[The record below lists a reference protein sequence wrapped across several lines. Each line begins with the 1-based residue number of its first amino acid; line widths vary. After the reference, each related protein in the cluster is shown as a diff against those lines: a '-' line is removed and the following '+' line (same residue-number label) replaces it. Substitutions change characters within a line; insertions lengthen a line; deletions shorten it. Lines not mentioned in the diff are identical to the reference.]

1 MKTLLLMRHAKS
13 SWKDTELADRDRPLT
28 KRGKRDAQKMGEM
41 LKEME
46 LIPQRILCSSAA
58 RAKLTGEN
66 VLDGL
71 RLAIP
76 MDLLDEFYM
85 AEMPIYIEKLSSLP
99 DSLDKVMVI
108 GHNPGLE
115 ALMLTMAHQVEA
127 LPTCAV
133 SYLILPIEHWEELND
148 AVSGDLIQIWRPK
161 ELED

>member
-13 SWKDTELADRDRPLT
+13 SWKDPDLADRDRPLT
-28 KRGKRDAQKMGEM
+28 KRGKRDALRMGEM

-66 VLDGL
+66 ILEGL
-71 RLAIP
+71 HISVP
-76 MDLLDEFYM
+76 MDLLDDLYM
-85 AEMPIYIEKLSSLP
+85 AETPTYFEKLGSLP
-99 DSLDKVMVI
+99 ETLDKVMVI

-115 ALMLTMAHQVEA
+115 ALMLTITHQVEA

-133 SYLILPIEHWEELND
+133 AYVILPIEHWEELSD
-148 AVSGDLIQIWRPK
+148 EVSGDLIHLWRPK
-161 ELED
+161 ELEA